1 MIRLVKKTEA
11 AVLFEINQ
19 PLRVITLDIPP
30 LKPGQ
35 VLVEL
40 AYSGICASQLLEVK
54 GKRGKDAF
62 LPHTLGHEG
71 SGVVLEI
78 GPGVNKVKPGDKV
91 VLSWIKGNGSDVSS
105 VSYQSGDGIINSGAI
120 STFIRHT
127 VTCENRVTP
136 IPQEMPLREAALLG
150 CAVPTGCG
158 IIFNTAKMQAGDSVA
173 VFGIG
178 GVGLSSILAANLVR
192 ANPIIAIDIFDHKLE
207 WARQGG
213 ATHLINAQKQDPL
226 TEILN
231 ITEGKGVNYTIEAAG
246 KREAMEIAFQSVC
259 EKRGICILAG
269 NLSKGERM
277 NLDPFD
283 LIKGKRLIGTWGGET
298 DPDRDIPIYV
308 SIFLSGKLPIHSLI
322 TKVYSLLE
330 INKALE
336 DLEEGRVCRPLI
348 DLKL

>member
-1 MIRLVKKTEA
+1 MVKKTEA

-71 SGVVLEI
+71 SGGVLEI

-91 VLSWIKGNGSDVSS
+91 VSSWLKGNGSDVSS

-178 GVGLSSILAANLVR
+178 GVGLSSILAANLVK

-231 ITEGKGVNYTIEAAG
+231 ITEGKGVNY
-246 KREAMEIAFQSVC
+246 
-259 EKRGICILAG
+259 
-269 NLSKGERM
+269 
-277 NLDPFD
+277 
-283 LIKGKRLIGTWGGET
+283 
-298 DPDRDIPIYV
+298 
-308 SIFLSGKLPIHSLI
+308 
-322 TKVYSLLE
+322 
-330 INKALE
+330 
-336 DLEEGRVCRPLI
+336 
-348 DLKL
+348 